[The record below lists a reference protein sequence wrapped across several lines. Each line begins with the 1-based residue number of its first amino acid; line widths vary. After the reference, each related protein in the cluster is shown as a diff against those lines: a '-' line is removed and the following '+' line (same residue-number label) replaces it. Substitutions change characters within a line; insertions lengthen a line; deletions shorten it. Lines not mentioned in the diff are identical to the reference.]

1 MNPRLSN
8 ELEQAVIA
16 HAEGALKVQGAS
28 GTYWIFNESAMQIR
42 AEVEKGLEQ
51 ADRSE
56 IAPCDSEEIKREG
69 RRLKDE
75 RSKDG

>member
-1 MNPRLSN
+1 MNPHLSS

-28 GTYWIFNESAMQIR
+28 GTYWILTDSAMEIR
-42 AEVEKGLEQ
+42 AKVEKGLEQ
-51 ADRSE
+51 ADRGE
-56 IAPCDSEEIKREG
+56 IAPWDSEEIKREG

-75 RSKDG
+75 RSKDA